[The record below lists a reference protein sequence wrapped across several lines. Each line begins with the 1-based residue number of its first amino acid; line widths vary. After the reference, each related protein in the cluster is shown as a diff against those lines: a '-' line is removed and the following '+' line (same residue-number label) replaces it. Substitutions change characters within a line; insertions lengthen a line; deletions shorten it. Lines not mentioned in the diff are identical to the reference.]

1 MGEVEMKI
9 AIYCRVSTE
18 EQDAKKQEFELLE
31 FSKSRNYEVFDVYTD
46 VISGSKDSRP
56 SLNNLMQDAYN
67 HKFDSLL
74 IWKLDRL
81 GRSLQHLIDIVNKFN
96 LWNINLICKTQDIDT
111 STPNG
116 KLLFHIFGAVAEFER
131 DLIRERTKLGL
142 KRAKNVGKRGKDK
155 KPRKRGGYFS
165 FNKIKK
171 KQDINKGGFI

>member
-1 MGEVEMKI
+1 MKV

-18 EQDAKKQEFELLE
+18 EQDAKKQEDELLE
-31 FSKSRNYEVFDVYTD
+31 FSKNRGFEVLKVYTD

-56 SLNNLMQDAYN
+56 ELNNLMDDAYN
-67 HKFDSLL
+67 NRFNGVL

-81 GRSLQHLIDIVNKFN
+81 GRSLQHLIDIVNKFQI
-96 LWNINLICKTQDIDT
+96 WKINLICKTQDIDT

-131 DLIRERTKLGL
+131 ELIRERTRMGL
-142 KRAKNVGKRGKDK
+142 KKAKNVGKRGKDK

-165 FNKIKK
+165 FNK
-171 KQDINKGGFI
+171 NKGIL

>member
-1 MGEVEMKI
+1 MKI

-18 EQDAKKQEFELLE
+18 EQDAKKQEDELLE
-31 FSKSRNYEVFDVYTD
+31 FAKNRGFEVFKVYTD

-56 SLNNLMQDAYN
+56 ELNNLMDDAYN
-67 HKFDSLL
+67 NRFNGVL

-81 GRSLQHLIDIVNKFN
+81 GRSLQHLIDIVNKFQI
-96 LWNINLICKTQDIDT
+96 WKINLICKTQDIDT

-131 DLIRERTKLGL
+131 ELIRERTRMGL
-142 KRAKNVGKRGKDK
+142 KKAKNVGKRGKDK

-165 FNKIKK
+165 FNK
-171 KQDINKGGFI
+171 NKGIL